1 LHVLQVEP
9 QIKTNY
15 VAGGQVRLT
24 FWYVADYGEPSL
36 LAHRVVECAGRQD
49 PLAFWQMH
57 DLLFERQGQLWN
69 ASNDTV
75 VQFATELGLD
85 GEAFGLCL
93 DDPAVGEKV
102 TRLDQERRAQGIRTR
117 PSFDVNGQLIP
128 GAIPYQRFAQVLDE
142 VLAQE

>member
-9 QIKTNY
+9 QLKSNY
-15 VAGGQVRLT
+15 VADGQVRLA
-24 FWYVADYGEPSL
+24 FWYIADYGEPSL
-36 LAHRVVECAGRQD
+36 LAHKTAECAGRQE

-85 GEAFGLCL
+85 SEALRLCL
-93 DDPAVGEKV
+93 DDPAVSEKV
-102 TRLDQERRAQGIRTR
+102 TRLDQERRDQGIRTR
-117 PSFDVNGQLIP
+117 PSFDVNGDLIQ

-142 VLAQE
+142 ALAHE

>member
-9 QIKTNY
+9 QLKSNY
-15 VAGGQVRLT
+15 VAGGQVRLA
-24 FWYVADYGEPSL
+24 FWYIADYGEPSL
-36 LAHRVVECAGRQD
+36 LAHKTAECAGRQE

-69 ASNDTV
+69 ASNDTA

-85 GEAFGLCL
+85 GEALRLCL
-93 DDPAVGEKV
+93 DDPTISEKV

-117 PSFDVNGQLIP
+117 PSFDVNGDLIQ
-128 GAIPYQRFAQVLDE
+128 GAIPYPRFAQVLDE
-142 VLAQE
+142 ALAHE